1 MEVTFY
7 GTYDK
12 KMFLEALKLTE
23 RTSLFNTIFRYFAL
37 GLSLLIIGGT
47 LYAWIIGD
55 LDQSE
60 TSRVIRNL
68 TTALFI
74 GYFYFSGMISRSRSI
89 AGLFRAGP
97 ERVMSGNASPDGIT
111 VGARESEVLLK
122 WDRFVSKGENG
133 KLFALMTTDGSV
145 AVFHRDFFATESD
158 WQRFRQF
165 ANQKVIEPK

>member
-12 KMFLEALKLTE
+12 KIFLEALKLTE
-23 RTSLFNTIFRYFAL
+23 RKSLFNTIFRYFAL

-60 TSRVIRNL
+60 TGRVIRNL

-74 GYFYFSGMISRSRSI
+74 GYFYFSGMIARSRSI
-89 AGLFRAGP
+89 AGLFRSGP

-111 VGARESEVLLK
+111 IGARETGVLLK

-145 AVFHRDFFATESD
+145 AVFHRDFFATEID
-158 WQRFRQF
+158 WQRFKQF